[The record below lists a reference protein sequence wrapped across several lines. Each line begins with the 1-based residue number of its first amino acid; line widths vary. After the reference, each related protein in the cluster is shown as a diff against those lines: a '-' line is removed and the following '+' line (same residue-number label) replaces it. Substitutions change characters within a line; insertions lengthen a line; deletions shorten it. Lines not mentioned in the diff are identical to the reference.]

1 MKIVINRTN
10 EKNEKNQKFIS
21 NSFRSN
27 EFIKKKLKY
36 CISNVWNHP
45 YGTPYST
52 VNEKGTEDKSH
63 KLLLKKPFTI

>member
-1 MKIVINRTN
+1 MKKIR
-10 EKNEKNQKFIS
+10 

-27 EFIKKKLKY
+27 LFRIHFIIFEFILFQ
-36 CISNVWNHP
+36 IHP